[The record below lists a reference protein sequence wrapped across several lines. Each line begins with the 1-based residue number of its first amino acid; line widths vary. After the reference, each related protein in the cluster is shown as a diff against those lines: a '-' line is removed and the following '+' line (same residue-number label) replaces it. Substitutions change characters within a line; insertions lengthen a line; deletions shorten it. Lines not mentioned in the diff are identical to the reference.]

1 MSNLLF
7 GDYIS
12 KENKQMMYDEVIN
25 DDSVISLLEKYIDK
39 YNKESKTRMDLVI
52 FKFIVEHFSRISRI
66 LKMTK
71 GHMLLIGVRGSGRHS
86 VVRLSSFVKNYNLH
100 EIKMTSNYSK
110 LKWKN
115 DLKKVIYKAGA
126 DDLPSTLLFNC
137 DNLQNKMI
145 LEDINMLLATGDI
158 PNLFGSDEKAEIIEK
173 IQSAVRDMGLKISST
188 ASSLHKVF
196 TERIHQNLHIIMPM
210 SVTTKLFRTYLRMF
224 PSLVN
229 CCTMDWFQTWPEDAF
244 ETITDKLL
252 QDVKIETETYS
263 SCMQL
268 CKYFHQDYYKIIE
281 QYQVHTGKNIYT
293 SSSKY
298 VELILTF
305 KQLLGKKREELSA
318 FRNRYITGL
327 EKLNFAASQISVM
340 QNELTN
346 LQPQL
351 IETSGETEKLMVKIE
366 QDTVEVEAKK
376 EVVAADEALANKAAA
391 AAQAIKDDC
400 VKDLSEAVPAM
411 ESAVAAL
418 NTLKPQDIRVI
429 KSMKN
434 PPLKIKM
441 VMEAICIMKQVKP
454 VRRMDHS
461 GRMIDDYW
469 SAAQKMLLGDMKFIE
484 HLQYYNK
491 EDIPDHIMKEIRERF
506 IQNPEFDPDVIK
518 NVSLACEGL
527 CRWVKAIDIYDRVA
541 KVVAP
546 KKAKLAQAEK
556 ELVHQ
561 MKKLEE
567 KKKELQNIT
576 DKLQGLNDE
585 FAAMT
590 KKKKELEDNIEIC
603 SRKLERAERL
613 LGGLGGE
620 KVHWEE
626 IAKELLTRYNNI
638 VVDILLSAALVV
650 YLGNFKEEFR
660 KEYIVKWHRACTERS
675 IPCSEHFSIVETLG
689 DLTQIQYWQSL
700 GLPVDDFITE
710 NCLIANHSRK
720 CSLIID
726 PHGIAKKWIESFEE
740 NLIILKITDV
750 KLMNKIKEALKQG
763 NPILLENVDENID
776 TILDPILLKQTFKS
790 SENEFI
796 QLNEDIIE
804 YSPNFKMYMVTKLY
818 DPHYS
823 ASVQDKVTIL
833 NFTPTKFGMEIRLL
847 SIVSAKE
854 RSELEKER
862 NNLIAKSAE
871 NKKKLKELEDRILE
885 ILSSSQ
891 GNILEDETAIR
902 ILSSSKTLSEDIIG
916 RQKTMAAAQQEI
928 DNACKCY
935 LPIASCST
943 VIFFCIMSLAS
954 INSMYRFSLDW
965 FLQFYIRSIE
975 ESDKT
980 EDLEQRIDNIN
991 CCFLEII
998 YQNVCSSLFE
1008 QDKLL
1013 FLFLLATKLFKS
1025 RGALDEDSWN
1035 LLLINNGSPLPLID
1049 MKSRPSWLP
1058 KHSWL
1063 QFRHLSTLSVFQ
1075 SLLDDLNQ
1083 HSNEWKD
1090 IYQSSDSKIYL
1101 PSKWTSLT
1109 GINKLLLLKCLGPDR
1124 LLSGIKDFV
1133 TEMLG
1138 EKFVYAPSSSLED
1151 IYANTTPNEP
1161 VLVILSK
1168 NSNIENSIIALNERS
1183 TYRHKLDFI
1192 SLGKN
1197 QELQVEKML
1206 EEATKSG
1213 NWLILQNCHLVP
1225 HWMPILE
1232 NICEEIRTSKT
1243 IHKSFRLWLTSYPFT
1258 EFPVSILINA
1268 TKVANYIPNNLR
1280 DNLLASYS
1288 DIILQSDCK
1297 HEDWHR
1303 MEFTLRFFD
1312 TILHE
1317 RRRYIPLGWRI
1328 PYEFTRNDLQ
1338 MSLQQ
1343 TQIHLIERNDYLWKT
1358 LSYVITDCSYGGLVI
1373 DKTDRHLLSN
1383 IFSSCCNREV
1393 IDANIYSFPTEKC
1406 YTFPPTFNIL
1416 EHIKTFPPETAPEV
1430 LGLHCNATII
1440 RGRREIEGLFK
1451 NICFI
1456 QAKVVNEDG
1465 FSEMI
1470 ISTLVE
1476 DILEKLPS
1484 QLNVFSSNAS
1494 PHHPALFREIFQY
1507 NNLIGVMKCT
1517 LREVQE
1523 VLIGRASSS
1532 EDIEDA
1538 MECLQ
1543 HGKIAKLWLRLAYPT
1558 TKSLGSFVRDLCLRL
1573 DFFKRW
1579 WEENSLVDYW
1589 LSAFYFPS
1597 AFLTDCLRTYG
1608 KIMAVSIKDLRFMF
1622 ASRTEISAKEV
1633 PIRGLCIVG
1642 AHWDADR
1649 KLLVELP
1656 PRTLCH
1662 SLPSI
1667 IFRIE
1672 TNIPETDDHYRCPVY
1687 ATGTRDEISNY
1698 ISDVTLS
1705 CDGRKDHWVYRGV
1718 ALLCQADEF
1727 LDEEG

>member
-173 IQSAVRDMGLKISST
+173 IQSAVRDM
-188 ASSLHKVF
+188 
-196 TERIHQNLHIIMPM
+196 
-210 SVTTKLFRTYLRMF
+210 
-224 PSLVN
+224 
-229 CCTMDWFQTWPEDAF
+229 TWPEDAF

-1297 HEDWHR
+1297 VRNFHGKFNHIEIKPFFIMLQHEDWHR